1 MKTVIDIDDFNN
13 LKEDLDHLY
22 KTVYQGNGSPP
33 LVGTVSKLEHR
44 IDSLE
49 EKIDTNFKS
58 IDTEMTLKFKHITDV
73 VNEKFN
79 HISYQIANEFEK
91 KRQYKEGMW
100 TFKTGMFT
108 AIAAGI
114 CSILSVIIA
123 EYIKKPL

>member
-1 MKTVIDIDDFNN
+1 MKTTFDIDDFNS

-44 IDSLE
+44 LDSLE
-49 EKIDTNFKS
+49 EKIDTSFKS

-79 HISYQIANEFEK
+79 HISYQIATEFEK
-91 KRQYKEGMW
+91 KRQHREGYW
-100 TFKTGMFT
+100 TFKTGMVT
-108 AIAAGI
+108 ACAAGL
-114 CSILSVIIA
+114 CSILSVVIA
-123 EYIKKPL
+123 EFIKRA